1 MNSQEAPLVHEIIAR
16 AAAEDPERRWCTFT
30 DGASHTLAD
39 LDARID
45 RVVAGLQAAGVER
58 GDRVAIMAANRI
70 EFVESWFAAHRAGA
84 IAVPVNVAMRGD
96 VLAHVLDLVEPTA
109 AVIEG
114 RFLGRLGEAV
124 GGREYLRTVSV
135 LDSGPDA
142 DRGWPGW
149 TPYADL
155 HRAGAPRRV
164 EMSPSDPCSIMYTS
178 GTTGPSKGIIWTH
191 SSTWHM
197 VGIPRV
203 QMAYGPGDVVY
214 TCLPL
219 FHATALI
226 VSMLM
231 SLAAG
236 ARIVIAPRFSVSGF
250 WGDVVE
256 HGATG
261 TAFLGAMTQLLIAAD
276 PSDLD
281 RGHRLR
287 TAMMVPAKE
296 ADRQVFRERF
306 GLEVVESYGLTD
318 FGWLSWPAVGER
330 VPPGSVG
337 RPHES
342 FEVRLVDA
350 DDEEVEIGEP
360 GEIVA
365 RPRRPWTTPIGY
377 WGMPEATVE
386 SRRNLWFHT
395 GDLLRS
401 DEEGYLYF
409 VDRGKD
415 AMRRRGENVSSF
427 EVERAV
433 AAHPAV
439 AECAAY
445 AIKSELSEDEVAVA
459 VVLRAGAELAAAELI
474 AATEG
479 RLPYFAVPRFVR
491 FLEAL
496 PKTQTEKVR
505 KDELRGAGVA
515 KDTWDREA
523 SDYRVTR

>member
-1 MNSQEAPLVHEIIAR
+1 MEREAAPLVHEILAR
-16 AAAEDPERRWCTFT
+16 AAAAEPERRWLTFT
-30 DGASHTLAD
+30 DGAAHTLAE
-39 LDARID
+39 LDARVD
-45 RVVAGLQAAGVER
+45 RVAAGLQSAGVEK

-70 EFVESWFAAHRAGA
+70 EFVEAWFAVHRAGA
-84 IAVPVNVAMRGD
+84 IAVPVNVSMRGD
-96 VLAHVLDLVEPTA
+96 VLTHVLDLVEPRA
-109 AVIEG
+109 IVIEG
-114 RFLGRLGEAV
+114 RYLPRLAESV

-135 LDSGPDA
+135 LDPGADA
-142 DRGWPGW
+142 DEAWPGW
-149 TPYADL
+149 SPYEEL
-155 HRAGAPRRV
+155 HAAGAPRPI
-164 EMSPSDPCSIMYTS
+164 EASPTDPCSIMYTS
-178 GTTGPSKGIIWTH
+178 GTTGPSKGIVWTH
-191 SSTWHM
+191 ASTAHM
-197 VGIPRV
+197 IRIPRE

-231 SLAAG
+231 SLSAG
-236 ARIVIAPRFSVSGF
+236 ANIVIAPRFSVSGF
-250 WGDVVE
+250 WRDVVD

-261 TAFLGAMTQLLIAAD
+261 TAFLGAMTQLLVAAEAS
-276 PSDLD
+276 PLD
-281 RGHRLR
+281 RAHRLR

-296 ADRQVFRERF
+296 ADREVFRERF

-330 VPPGSVG
+330 VPAGSVG

-350 DDEEVEIGEP
+350 ADEDVPVGEA

-365 RPRRPWTTPIGY
+365 RPRLPWTTPLGY
-377 WGMPEATVE
+377 WGMPEATLE

-395 GDLLRS
+395 GDLLRA
-401 DEEGYLYF
+401 DAEGYLYF

-433 AAHPAV
+433 ASHPAV

-445 AIKSELSEDEVAVA
+445 AIASEFSEDEIAVA
-459 VVLRAGAELAAAELI
+459 VVLRPGATVPPAELI
-474 AATEG
+474 AAIEG
-479 RLPYFAVPRFVR
+479 RLPYFAAPRFVR
-491 FLEAL
+491 FLDAL

-505 KDELRGAGVA
+505 KDLLRAEGVA
-515 KDTWDREA
+515 ADAWDREA
-523 SDYRVTR
+523 TDYEVTR

>member
-1 MNSQEAPLVHEIIAR
+1 MGSEPPPLVHEILGR
-16 AAAEDPERRWCTFT
+16 AAAGDPERPWLTFT
-30 DGASHTLAD
+30 NGATHTLAD
-39 LDARID
+39 LDARVD
-45 RVVAGLQAAGVER
+45 RVVAGLQAAGVAK
-58 GDRVAIMAANRI
+58 GDRIAIMASNRI
-70 EFVESWFAAHRAGA
+70 EFVATWFAAHRAGA

-109 AVIEG
+109 IVIEG
-114 RFLGRLGEAV
+114 QYLRRLADAI
-124 GGREYLRTVSV
+124 GGREYLRSVSV
-135 LDSGPDA
+135 LDPEPDA
-142 DRGWPGW
+142 DAAWPGW
-149 TPYADL
+149 APYADL
-155 HRAGAPRRV
+155 HSAETPRRV
-164 EMSPSDPCSIMYTS
+164 EMSPNDPSSIMYTS
-178 GTTGPSKGIIWTH
+178 GTTGPSKGIVWTH
-191 SSTWHM
+191 GSTWHM
-197 VGIPRV
+197 IQIPRV
-203 QMAYGPGDVVY
+203 QMGYGPDDVVY

-250 WGDVVE
+250 WDDVIAHE
-256 HGATG
+256 ATG
-261 TAFLGAMTQLLIAAD
+261 TAFLGAMTQLLIAVE
-276 PSDLD
+276 PSPLD
-281 RGHRLR
+281 RTHRLR

-296 ADRQVFRERF
+296 EDRAVFRERF

-318 FGWLSWPAVGER
+318 FGWLAWPRVGEP

-350 DDEEVEIGEP
+350 DDEDVPVGEA

-365 RPRRPWTTPIGY
+365 RPRRPWTTPLGY
-377 WGMPEATVE
+377 WGMPEATLE

-395 GDLLRS
+395 GDLLRA
-401 DEEGYLYF
+401 DTEGYLYF

-433 AAHPAV
+433 AGHPAV

-445 AIKSELSEDEVAVA
+445 AISSDFSEDEVAIA
-459 VVLRAGAELAAAELI
+459 VVLRDGAELEAAELI
-474 AATEG
+474 AAIEG

-491 FLEAL
+491 FVPAL

-505 KDELRGAGVA
+505 KDQLRAAGLTD
-515 KDTWDREA
+515 DTWDREA
-523 SDYRVTR
+523 SGYQVSR

>member
-1 MNSQEAPLVHEIIAR
+1 MEREAPPLVHEILAR
-16 AAAEDPERRWCTFT
+16 AAAAEPARRWCTFT
-30 DGASHTLAD
+30 DGGSHSLAD
-39 LDARID
+39 LDARVD
-45 RVVAGLQAAGVER
+45 RVVGGLQAAGVEP

-70 EFVESWFAAHRAGA
+70 EFVETWFAIHRAGA
-84 IAVPVNVAMRGD
+84 IAVPVNVSMRGD
-96 VLAHVLDLVEPTA
+96 VLAHVLDLVGPRA
-109 AVIEG
+109 IAIEG
-114 RFLGRLGEAV
+114 RYLERLAEAV
-124 GGREYLRTVSV
+124 GGREYLRSV
-135 LDSGPDA
+135 WVLEPGEGA
-142 DRGWPGW
+142 DIAWPGW
-149 TPYADL
+149 SAYEEL
-155 HRAGAPRRV
+155 HAAGDPRPT
-164 EMSPSDPCSIMYTS
+164 EISPTDPCSIMYTS
-178 GTTGPSKGIIWTH
+178 GTTGPSKGIVWTH
-191 SSTWHM
+191 ASTAHM
-197 VGIPRV
+197 IRIPRE

-231 SLAAG
+231 SLSAG
-236 ARIVIAPRFSVSGF
+236 ANIVIAPRFSVSGF
-250 WGDVVE
+250 WRDVVD

-261 TAFLGAMTQLLIAAD
+261 TAFLGAMTQLLVAAE
-276 PSDLD
+276 PSPLD
-281 RGHRLR
+281 REHRLR
-287 TAMMVPAKE
+287 TAMMVPARE
-296 ADRQVFRERF
+296 SDREIFRERF

-318 FGWLSWPAVGER
+318 FGWLCWPAIDER
-330 VPPGSVG
+330 VPAGSVG

-350 DDEEVEIGEP
+350 ADDDVTVGEA

-365 RPRRPWTTPIGY
+365 RPRLPWTTPLGY
-377 WGMPEATVE
+377 WGMPEATLE

-395 GDLLRS
+395 GDLLRA
-401 DEEGYLYF
+401 DAEGYLYF

-433 AAHPAV
+433 ASHPAV

-445 AIKSELSEDEVAVA
+445 AISSELSEDEVAVA
-459 VVLRAGAELAAAELI
+459 VVLRPGAGLEPAALI

-491 FLEAL
+491 FLDAL

-505 KDELRGAGVA
+505 KDQLRAAGVTA
-515 KDTWDREA
+515 DAWDREA
-523 SDYRVTR
+523 SDYEVTR